1 MQNYKDLKVWEKAHD
16 FTLKIYDVTKTFP
29 KEEIYSLTN
38 QLRRA
43 SSSIPANIA
52 EGCGKN
58 SKADFANFFNIGLG
72 SANEAEYYLLLSKD
86 LLYLE
91 VEKFQELSRVI
102 NEIKAMLIALINK
115 VRGNSTI
122 S

>member
-1 MQNYKDLKVWEKAHD
+1 MQNYKDLKVWGKAHE
-16 FTLKIYDVTKTFP
+16 FTLSVYEVTKAFP

-58 SKADFANFFNIGLG
+58 SQPDFANFLNIALG

-86 LLYLE
+86 LKYLKE
-91 VEKFQELSRVI
+91 ESYIDLFKLI
-102 NEIKAMLIALINK
+102 NEIKAMLIALITK
-115 VRGNSTI
+115 VRG
-122 S
+122 